1 MMLKLVLLMNAK
13 TVPFKKGRT
22 DMIRLNKRQHDPTTS
37 YKSINWNEV
46 EDMVDKLTWEKLTSQ
61 FWLDTRM
68 VPSNDL
74 SDWSK
79 LSEAEKTLFNKVFGG
94 LTMLDTLQG
103 EDGNAQI
110 LKDAKTQ
117 HEIAVLTNIQ
127 FMEQVHAKSYSTIFS
142 TLCSPAEINE
152 IFRWTEEN
160 KYLQYKANVIRDIY
174 LNGTPLQ
181 KKATSVLLESFLFYS
196 GFYAPLWY
204 MGNGKM
210 VNVAEIIRLILRDE
224 SVHGTYIGYKFR
236 IGMDELSE
244 EDRQVMTDWVYD
256 LLLDLYQ
263 NESRYTEELYD
274 EVGWS
279 ENVKVFLKYNANKA
293 LMNLGLDPFFSETV
307 EDVDPIVM
315 NGISTTTSNMDFF
328 SSVGNGYLLSDVE
341 TMKDSDYDF

>member
-1 MMLKLVLLMNAK
+1 MARMNTREYDASA
-13 TVPFKKGRT
+13 
-22 DMIRLNKRQHDPTTS
+22 S
-37 YKSINWNEV
+37 YKSINWNVV

-68 VPSNDL
+68 VPSNDKA
-74 SDWSK
+74 DWSK
-79 LSEAEKTLFNKVFGG
+79 LNDVEKTLYNKVFGG

-103 EDGNAQI
+103 EDGNAEI
-110 LKDAKTQ
+110 MKDARTQ

-142 TLCSPAEINE
+142 TLCSPAEISD

-160 KYLQYKANVIRDIY
+160 EYLQYKGHKIRDIY
-174 LNGTPLQ
+174 LNGTALQ
-181 KKATSVLLESFLFYS
+181 KKATSVMLESFLFYS
-196 GFYAPLWY
+196 GFYTPLRY

-236 IGMDELSE
+236 LGLEELPEDEQQEL
-244 EDRQVMTDWVYD
+244 TDWVYD
-256 LLLDLYQ
+256 LMLDLYR

-274 EVGWS
+274 EIGWTES
-279 ENVKVFLKYNANKA
+279 VKVFLKYNANKA
-293 LMNLGLDPFFSETV
+293 LMNLGLEPFFSETV

-341 TMKDSDYDF
+341 PMKDEDYAYQYDAKRCW